1 MRNKVLA
8 LVGALAVASA
18 SGAQTIFYDNIQGF
32 NNWATKSYY
41 AIRGTND
48 AVPLRHAQSWSPNQ
62 TGTVHE
68 ITVGLQ
74 NKGLGAGS
82 GTMSLLGPSGGL
94 APGAVLE
101 SLTFP
106 GTPVLDSTNSLTV
119 SGFNTNVT
127 AGQLYWVLIEAD
139 PASALAWKDRPD
151 GLNSHQATQSGNP
164 YGSWLTGS
172 SMGRSLTV
180 EGSVVPE
187 PATITALAAGALALL
202 RRRRSKPA

>member
-1 MRNKVLA
+1 MRNKALA

-48 AVPLRHAQSWSPNQ
+48 AVPVRHAQRWSPNQ

-74 NKGLGAGS
+74 NKGLNAGS
-82 GTMSLLGPSGGL
+82 GTLSILGDSGAL
-94 APGAVLE
+94 DPGGVLE
-101 SLTFP
+101 SMAFP

-119 SGFNTNVT
+119 SGFNTNVV

-139 PASALAWKDRPD
+139 PASALAWKDRSD
-151 GLNSHQATQSGNP
+151 GANDIQATQTGNP
-164 YGSWLTGS
+164 YGSWNSGS